1 MKAVVQEQ
9 RTGCGIA
16 AVAAIAGVN
25 YGKARAVAA
34 SVGISAH
41 DPRLWSETE
50 PVRRLAAAFR
60 IEISRKIQPFRSW
73 HHLPDCALLAT
84 KWHLNERRPFW
95 HWAVFVREQDQPY
108 VLDSNPRLKTSTRSD
123 LGRIKPRWFLAVSRS
138 A

>member
-1 MKAVVQEQ
+1 MQEQ

-50 PVRRLAAAFR
+50 RVRRLAAAFR

-95 HWAVFVREQDQPY
+95 HWAVFVREQDQQY
-108 VLDSNPRLKTSTRSD
+108 VLDSNSRLKTSTRTD
-123 LGRIKPRWFLAVSRS
+123 LGRIKPRWFLAVRLSG
-138 A
+138 